1 MSYIFKMSFQTGD
14 IVFVLLGVFFSRYVL
29 LRSSSS
35 DEKTSA
41 VKSETHYRKE
51 ASKVWRG
58 KVFKENSIIG
68 RSWSSE
74 KLFLMWNYTDNADGD
89 VPLIVENAWY
99 F

>member
-1 MSYIFKMSFQTGD
+1 MSFQTGD

-29 LRSSSS
+29 LRSPSS
-35 DEKTSA
+35 DEKTA

-51 ASKVWRG
+51 ASKVWLG

>member
-1 MSYIFKMSFQTGD
+1 MSFQTGD

-51 ASKVWRG
+51 ASK
-58 KVFKENSIIG
+58 F
-68 RSWSSE
+68 
-74 KLFLMWNYTDNADGD
+74 D
-89 VPLIVENAWY
+89 VAKYLRKIPSLAEVGVLKSCS
-99 F
+99 